1 MSKLYKGLPVSGGI
15 GRGNVR
21 IVDCSCP
28 EFEIKKIDDSDKEL
42 GRFVRA
48 LKTYCDN
55 TREQMD
61 LIKRTVNHYEA
72 DILQSH
78 INMTHNLALQS
89 ELITKV
95 SNGMCAEQALS
106 EVCDGYINSFLDA
119 DVDFVRQLATDV
131 KDLKTCITNLLLG
144 VEDVKVED
152 FGEDS
157 IIVAKELLPSVIAR
171 LDRKHTKGIVTEIGS
186 YRSHGAALA
195 RAMNIPSVTNITDID
210 KLFSDGELATVNG
223 DIGIIT
229 GG

>member
-15 GRGNVR
+15 GRGNVV
-21 IVDCSCP
+21 IIDCSCP

-171 LDRKHTKGIVTEIGS
+171 IDRKHTKGIVTEIGS

>member
-1 MSKLYKGLPVSGGI
+1 MSKLYKGLPVSCGI
-15 GRGNVR
+15 GRGNVV
-21 IVDCSCP
+21 IIDCSCP

>member
-171 LDRKHTKGIVTEIGS
+171 IDRKHTKGIVTEIGS

>member
-15 GRGNVR
+15 GRGNVV
-21 IVDCSCP
+21 IIDCSCP

-171 LDRKHTKGIVTEIGS
+171 IDRKHTKGIVTEIGS

-195 RAMNIPSVTNITDID
+195 RAMNIPTVTNITDID
-210 KLFSDGELATVNG
+210 KLFSDGEPATVNG

>member
-1 MSKLYKGLPVSGGI
+1 MSKLYKGLPVSCGI
-15 GRGNVR
+15 GRGNVV
-21 IVDCSCP
+21 IIDCSCP

-157 IIVAKELLPSVIAR
+157 IIIAKELLPSVIAR

>member
-42 GRFVRA
+42 GRFVRV

-106 EVCDGYINSFLDA
+106 EVCDGYIHSFLDA

>member
-15 GRGNVR
+15 GRGNVV
-21 IVDCSCP
+21 IIDCSCP

-55 TREQMD
+55 TLEQMD
-61 LIKRTVNHYEA
+61 HIKRTVNHYEA

-171 LDRKHTKGIVTEIGS
+171 IDRKHTKGIVTEIGS

-195 RAMNIPSVTNITDID
+195 RAMNIPTVTNITDID
-210 KLFSDGELATVNG
+210 KLFSDGEPATVNG

>member
-15 GRGNVR
+15 GRGNVV
-21 IVDCSCP
+21 IIDCSCP

-42 GRFVRA
+42 GRFVRV

-195 RAMNIPSVTNITDID
+195 RAMNIPTVTNITDID
-210 KLFSDGELATVNG
+210 KLFSDGEPATVNG

>member
-42 GRFVRA
+42 GRFVRV

-72 DILQSH
+72 DVLQSH

-171 LDRKHTKGIVTEIGS
+171 IDRKHTKGIVTEIGS

-195 RAMNIPSVTNITDID
+195 RAMNIPTVTNITDID
-210 KLFSDGELATVNG
+210 KLFSDGEPATVNG